1 MGDEA
6 EAARIVRK
14 SMIISIAA
22 NDAVAAR
29 RSLNLFKAMNL
40 NTKVS
45 EEELKAIEE
54 RIEKIA
60 PV

>member
-1 MGDEA
+1 
-6 EAARIVRK
+6 
-14 SMIISIAA
+14 MIISIAA

-45 EEELKAIEE
+45 EEELKAIEK